1 MNGAGD
7 RLVLVTGATGKQGG
21 AVVKHLLRGDFRIR
35 GLTRNPEKPAAKE
48 LAAQGVEVVAGDMDD
63 RASLDRALD
72 GAYGVFSVQ
81 NFWETGYEREV
92 AQGIRVADAAE
103 AAGVEHFVYSSVGS
117 AHRNTGLAH
126 FESKWE
132 VENHLRGS
140 GIPCTIFRPVFFMDN
155 WETPFLKE
163 GILGGTL
170 AQPLDTDVPFQQ
182 IAVDDIGRFVA
193 RAFESP
199 DEWIGRE
206 LDIAGD
212 ERTMP
217 EIAAAFGEAIGRPV
231 EYVQVPWDAYR
242 EAAGEE
248 YYEMYRWFSEVGY
261 NADIRKLEQ
270 EYPPLTRF
278 EEYLARSGWGQT

>member
-1 MNGAGD
+1 
-7 RLVLVTGATGKQGG
+7 
-21 AVVKHLLRGDFRIR
+21 
-35 GLTRNPEKPAAKE
+35 
-48 LAAQGVEVVAGDMDD
+48 
-63 RASLDRALD
+63 
-72 GAYGVFSVQ
+72 
-81 NFWETGYEREV
+81 
-92 AQGIRVADAAE
+92 
-103 AAGVEHFVYSSVGS
+103 
-117 AHRNTGLAH
+117 
-126 FESKWE
+126 
-132 VENHLRGS
+132 
-140 GIPCTIFRPVFFMDN
+140 
-155 WETPFLKE
+155 
-163 GILGGTL
+163 
-170 AQPLDTDVPFQQ
+170 VPFQQ